1 MKTGR
6 NAILMMAALV
16 ALTLTV
22 SAQVKDRP
30 EVLLQAAIKQ
40 QLVEGDLKGAIEQ
53 FKKLAQNSSP
63 EVAAQA
69 LVHLAECYD
78 KLGQRADARTNY
90 ERVVREYPTQK
101 EAVAQAR
108 AWLDS
113 NSPSASP
120 QAGVRVEQVWAG
132 KDASSA
138 GRPSADGRYLPFVD
152 WSSGYGNLALRDL
165 KTGENRLLTRDAGST
180 GWAGGHA
187 LVSPDGKQIAYR
199 WEGGKNDSLR
209 LIGADGTSMRVLAR
223 RPYGDYLEAWSPD
236 GRHLAV
242 HSQSGVDATSRII
255 LVSTAD
261 GAIRQLKSTGW
272 RWPTIGGFSPDG
284 RFLVYSLPKDDS
296 ATSGGDVFAL
306 AVDGSR
312 DIPIVQDR
320 ASNTSPVWD
329 PDGRR
334 VVFVSDRSGTAG
346 LWTIRVTDGR
356 PDGSPELLRAN
367 VANIIPLGFTRD
379 GSFFYRTENLWME
392 AYTADF
398 DSDRLTVTNPL
409 PVSDRFVGSNSKPEL
424 SPDGKYVAFLR
435 RKPGGAA
442 ASAPPTLIVRSV
454 STGEERAL
462 DPRGGYGRLQWFPD
476 SRSLLVQGRGES
488 NRSTFRRVAL
498 DPADTQPLFETA
510 RVIWNTAA
518 LSPDGKAVFY
528 TVAEIIGDRSGPG
541 DLKSLRLVK
550 RRLDTG
556 EETDLYRAESTGF
569 GFFGLSV
576 SSDGSRVAFQL
587 NVAGGKRAVMLMP
600 ADGGTPREIY
610 RSSQSS
616 LSHVGAMSWM
626 PDGRH
631 LIVTGKCGPG
641 VEEQL
646 CALPSEGG
654 DLRSLGQGMQ
664 EISSRMMSAD
674 GRRIAFTGSTR
685 KQELWVIRNLF
696 PEPVRSR

>member
-1 MKTGR
+1 
-6 NAILMMAALV
+6 MMAGLV

-40 QLVEGDLKGAIEQ
+40 QLVEGDLPGAIEQ

-78 KLGQRADARTNY
+78 KLGQQADARTSY
-90 ERVVREYPTQK
+90 ERVVREHPTQK
-101 EAVAQAR
+101 KAVTEAR
-108 AWLDS
+108 GWLDTHPMNAERQQRIS
-113 NSPSASP
+113 
-120 QAGVRVEQVWAG
+120 VEQVWAG

-152 WSSGYGNLALRDL
+152 RSSGYGNLALRDL

-180 GWAGGHA
+180 GWAGGQA

-199 WEGGKNDSLR
+199 WAGGKNDSLR
-209 LIGADGTSMRVLAR
+209 LIGVDGTNMRILAR

-236 GRHLAV
+236 GRYLAV
-242 HSQSGVDATSRII
+242 HSQSSVDATSQII
-255 LVSTAD
+255 LLSTAD
-261 GAIRQLKSTGW
+261 GAIKQMKSTGW

-284 RFLVYSLPKDDS
+284 RFLVYSLPKDDR
-296 ATSGGDVFAL
+296 ATGHGDVFAL

-329 PDGRR
+329 PEGRR

-356 PDGSPELLRAN
+356 AEGSPELLRAN
-367 VANIIPLGFTRD
+367 VGNVIPLGFTRD
-379 GSFFYRTENLWME
+379 GTFFYRTENVWME

-398 DSDRLTVTNPL
+398 DADRLTVTNPL
-409 PVSDRFVGSNSKPEL
+409 PVSDRFVGSNSRPEL

-435 RKPGGAA
+435 GQAGGAA
-442 ASAPPTLIVRSV
+442 AGAPPTLMIKSLA
-454 STGEERAL
+454 TGEERAL

-476 SRSLLVQGRGES
+476 SRSLLVQSRGES
-488 NRSTFRRVAL
+488 NRSTFRKIAL
-498 DPADTQPLFETA
+498 DSAETQTLFETA
-510 RVIWNTAA
+510 QIIWNTAA

-550 RRLDTG
+550 RRLSTG
-556 EETDLYRAESTGF
+556 EETELYRAESTGF

-576 SSDGSRVAFQL
+576 SSDGSRIAFQL
-587 NVAGGKRAVMLMP
+587 NVAGGKRAVMLMS

-610 RSSQSS
+610 RSNQSS
-616 LSHVGAMSWM
+616 ISHLGGMSWM

-641 VEEQL
+641 IEDQL
-646 CALPSEGG
+646 CALPSDGG
-654 DLRSLGQGMQ
+654 DLRPVGQSMQ
-664 EISSRMMSAD
+664 EISSRMISAD
-674 GRRIAFTGSTR
+674 GRRVAFTGTTG

-696 PEPVRSR
+696 PERVRYR